1 MNKLGKGLEALIKVS
16 DEEIKGINLIDIK
29 NIKFNPYQPRK
40 SDNQQKLQEL
50 ADSISENG
58 VIQPVIV
65 RKIDNGNY
73 ELIVGQRRLTA
84 AKLAGF
90 DKVPVI
96 IRTVKE
102 VEMLEL
108 SIIENIQRENLNP
121 IDEALAYERL
131 VNEFKLT
138 HDRIAEIVGKSRVA
152 ITNTIRLLKL
162 PSEVLQ
168 MMKEG
173 ILSSGHARAILQ
185 VVSKLQLEFAN
196 FIVKNKLSVHSA
208 EDAAKTFGKT
218 KKKFRGIKKD
228 VNVLELENNLSKIF
242 GAKVKLIGLKKG
254 KLEIYFYSEDEL
266 NKIIDIMMKIQ

>member
-1 MNKLGKGLEALIKVS
+1 MTKLGKGLEALIKVS
-16 DEEIKGINLIDIK
+16 DEDIKGVNLIDIQ

-58 VIQPVIV
+58 IIQPIIV
-65 RKIDNGNY
+65 RMIANDSY
-73 ELIVGQRRLTA
+73 ELIIGQRRLTA
-84 AKLAGF
+84 ARLAGF
-90 DKVPVI
+90 EKVPAI
-96 IRTVKE
+96 IRSAKE
-102 VEMLEL
+102 IEMLEF

-121 IDEALAYERL
+121 IDEAIAYERL

-152 ITNTIRLLKL
+152 ITNMLRLLKL

-168 MMKEG
+168 MIKSDV
-173 ILSSGHARAILQ
+173 LSAGHARAILQ
-185 VVSKLQLEFAN
+185 VGPKLQLEFAN
-196 FIVKNKLSVHSA
+196 FIVKNKLPVHSA

>member
-1 MNKLGKGLEALIKVS
+1 MTKLGKGLEALIKVS
-16 DEEIKGINLIDIK
+16 DEDIKGVNLIDIQ

-58 VIQPVIV
+58 IIQPIIV
-65 RKIDNGNY
+65 RMIANDSY
-73 ELIVGQRRLTA
+73 ELIIGQRRLTA
-84 AKLAGF
+84 ARLAGF
-90 DKVPVI
+90 EKVPAI
-96 IRTVKE
+96 IRSAKE
-102 VEMLEL
+102 IEMLEF

-121 IDEALAYERL
+121 IDEAIAYERL

-152 ITNTIRLLKL
+152 ITNMLRLLKL

-168 MMKEG
+168 MIKSDV
-173 ILSSGHARAILQ
+173 LSAGHARAILQ
-185 VVSKLQLEFAN
+185 VGPKLQLEFAN
-196 FIVKNKLSVHSA
+196 FIVKNKLPVHSA

-254 KLEIYFYSEDEL
+254 KLEIYFYSEEEL
-266 NKIIDIMMKIQ
+266 NKIIEIMMKVQ